1 MTMRILI
8 AQGDSAVAEKI
19 KCNLIAEDFDVDVTT
34 DGEEALSYAKQGIY
48 GVIILDI
55 LLEKINGFDICEDI
69 RNNGD
74 ETPIFM
80 VTNKSTVADEV
91 DSLES
96 GANDFLRIPFAMPV
110 LIARLKVLLRA
121 KYKERSGDFSF
132 GLFFYNQKN
141 KKYFFNKHEIFLTSQ
156 ESKVFEVLMLAEGD
170 VVSRK
175 TLINQIWGPDY
186 DGDPNIVHVYIGYLR
201 RKISTVSETEVIQT
215 VRGIGYRLINKE

>member
-1 MTMRILI
+1 MRILI

-19 KCNLIAEDFDVDVTT
+19 KCNLIAEGFDVDVIT
-34 DGEEALSYAKQGIY
+34 DGEAALSHAKQGDY

-55 LLEKINGFDICEDI
+55 LLEKINGFDLCEGI

-74 ETPIFM
+74 GTPIFM
-80 VTNKSTVADEV
+80 LTKKTTIADEV

-121 KYKERSGDFSF
+121 KYKERSGDISF

-141 KKYFFNKHEIFLTSQ
+141 KKCLFNKQEISLTSQ

-175 TLINQIWGPDY
+175 TLINQVWGADY
-186 DGDPNIVHVYIGYLR
+186 DGDPNIAHVYIGYLR
-201 RKISTVSETEVIQT
+201 RKFSIGCETEVIQT
-215 VRGIGYRLINKE
+215 VRGIGYRLINKD